1 MRAELVRV
9 GIPTSSCSWSCCI
22 SGSDLDS
29 ESESAARVLSHLRK
43 SGNKLAKISERTAAI
58 FMRLRAATCC
68 TASLS
73 AAVCRC
79 LRPVECF
86 SNDPALIAG
95 PGKHIYLLLHAISYP
110 LANQFAAAFPMNAAT
125 CRLPLASQIIVGQ
138 GQPPRGIQQQQ
149 QQH

>member
-1 MRAELVRV
+1 MRITFIFRGKYVRYVRAELVRV
-9 GIPTSSCSWSCCI
+9 GIPTSSCSWSRCS
-22 SGSDLDS
+22 SGSDLDL

-79 LRPVECF
+79 LRPVEYF

-110 LANQFAAAFPMNAAT
+110 LANQFAAAFPSISM
-125 CRLPLASQIIVGQ
+125 LPLAACHL
-138 GQPPRGIQQQQ
+138 R
-149 QQH
+149 HR